1 MEKKKKNTCLSLTYP
16 HVHIHPLYTHP
27 YIKKKKNQEH
37 AGIWCSHRELSKPI
51 TIQSIHSQCKLFL
64 KTILA
69 QNVFIYVN
77 CVWIDFSVG
86 LLFCSIRRVLHAST
100 SCFKCIFPIWWPVCV
115 QVCGRVAMEKD
126 RRKSGERFLE
136 KIFFRTVRKWV
147 IDMCDDAI

>member
-1 MEKKKKNTCLSLTYP
+1 MYIYTHYIHIHIKKKNKT
-16 HVHIHPLYTHP
+16 
-27 YIKKKKNQEH
+27 QEH

-100 SCFKCIFPIWWPVCV
+100 ASFQFDNLCV
-115 QVCGRVAMEKD
+115 YRCVAGWQWRRTGENQVRD
-126 RRKSGERFLE
+126 FLKKFSLE
-136 KIFFRTVRKWV
+136 QLENEWLTCVMMPLKKKILECNSTVLEFFF
-147 IDMCDDAI
+147 